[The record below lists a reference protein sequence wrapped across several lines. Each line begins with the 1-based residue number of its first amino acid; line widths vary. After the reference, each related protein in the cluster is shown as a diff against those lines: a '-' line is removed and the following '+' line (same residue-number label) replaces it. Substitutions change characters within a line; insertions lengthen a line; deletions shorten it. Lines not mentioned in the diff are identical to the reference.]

1 MASRHVGKTILLERD
16 CNALLIPQ
24 AQPLTLPQGSAV
36 RITQNLGGNFTLE
49 VQGNLVLV
57 MAEDRDALGM
67 EAYDASEANAKLLD
81 PNLSLQE
88 KCWHQLHQC
97 YDPEI
102 SVDIVDLGLIY
113 DMNLSPC
120 DDDKSRQLAYVT
132 MTLTSPTCGMGPV
145 IVEEV
150 KRKLAMLDAV
160 GQVSVELVFEPP
172 WGREMMSEA
181 AKLQL
186 GLL

>member
-1 MASRHVGKTILLERD
+1 MATRGIGKTILLERD
-16 CNALLIPQ
+16 CDALLIPN
-24 AQPLTLPQGSAV
+24 AHPLTLPQGSAV
-36 RITQNLGGNFTLE
+36 RITQDLGGNFTLE

-67 EAYDASEANAKLLD
+67 EKYEDSKENAIIYDEKVSIE
-81 PNLSLQE
+81 E
-88 KCWHQLHQC
+88 KCWHQLHCC

-102 SVDIVDLGLIY
+102 PVDIVDLGLLY
-113 DMNLSPC
+113 DLNVS
-120 DDDKSRQLAYVT
+120 DDDGAKGKKLAYVT

-150 KRKLAMLDAV
+150 KRKLSAIEKISEV
-160 GQVSVELVFEPP
+160 TVELVFEPP
-172 WGREMMSEA
+172 WGREMMSDA
-181 AKLQL
+181 AKLKL

>member
-1 MASRHVGKTILLERD
+1 MASRSIGKTILLERD
-16 CNALLIPQ
+16 CDALLIPS
-24 AQPLTLPQGSAV
+24 AHPLTLPQGSAV
-36 RITQNLGGNFTLE
+36 RITQDLGGNFTVE

-67 EAYDASEANAKLLD
+67 APFSEGEVAAMLED
-81 PNLSLQE
+81 SGVSTQE
-88 KCWHQLHQC
+88 KCWNQLHRC

-102 SVDIVDLGLIY
+102 PVDIVDLGLVY
-113 DMNLSPC
+113 DLNVSNDAETAGKKLV
-120 DDDKSRQLAYVT
+120 YVT

-150 KRKLAMLDAV
+150 KRKTSAIPEV
-160 GQVSVELVFEPP
+160 SQVTVELVFEPP
-172 WGREMMSEA
+172 WGREMMSDA
-181 AKLQL
+181 AKLTL